1 MRNPFAVLYRWCKRI
16 WAPNPFVVLLRNAQT
31 DLATQVRI
39 WTFLVPIRLKKT
51 KKNGFGPFS
60 STSFVP
66 IRAVLRGH
74 QKAVFQSQ
82 KRTTFDVKNSTYST
96 FYVGH
101 STRQGISL
109 LRVPNRITH
118 DVQPHTSQ
126 LHSVQLTLIF
136 TVVRYFE

>member
-1 MRNPFAVLYRWCKRI
+1 MQTNLGTKSVCSLVTKRS
-16 WAPNPFVVLLRNAQT
+16 NGFGYTGTNL
-31 DLATQVRI
+31 DLSRSHKI
-39 WTFLVPIRLKKT
+39 EKNKKS
-51 KKNGFGPFS
+51 GFGPFS
-60 STSFVP
+60 SKFFVP

-74 QKAVFQSQ
+74 QKAVFRRQ
-82 KRTTFDVKNSTYST
+82 KRTTFDVKNSTYLT

-136 TVVRYFE
+136 TIVRYFE